1 MSWVHFYWL
10 WLLLPIVTLVV
21 LGVFLI
27 KKNEARIGAWINPV
41 FWREIM
47 PGFIPHRG
55 TILHLLMGGTILFAI
70 LALARPQWG
79 AEEEWLDNTG
89 SDIAL
94 VLDVSNSMLAED
106 SAPSRLARAKLM
118 IRRLTREL
126 GQDRVA
132 IIIFAGT
139 SALVA
144 PFTSDSAYLET
155 VLDILEPQAIQN
167 QGTNIELALETAIDA
182 FQRIGSPEGMH
193 RSIVL
198 ITDGEDFGLGA
209 KAYIEKEIKDKFI
222 FFAVGVG
229 TEEGAPVPLRT
240 ENGSLLTYKKDSSGK
255 PVVSKLNRKELVA
268 LTQSGKGEYLDL
280 TSPDAVAGT
289 LLKSMDRTKRQDA
302 LRKVTRK
309 IERFQ
314 YPLLLSI
321 LFLLAVLLV
330 RRTQTKG
337 SRIVLSILIFFIG
350 SDASFAGT
358 LGALDRYIHEQ
369 RAERRIQAKDIE
381 GAKKDLEASLEP
393 ESPETAFNL
402 GTVISTEEDP
412 EDRHKKLLEESA
424 RESLRIGDY
433 DTAASAEYNLGSKSL
448 ERKKHDEAIPHL
460 LDAIEIARRGGNAAL
475 EKTARLQLANA
486 VEQKKQQQ
494 QQKQQD
500 QQDPK
505 DKKDDQDKQDQEQ
518 DQQQQQANNGREP
531 KPKPFK
537 SDSLTREAAEG
548 IMRQLA
554 DNEKRLQ
561 MKQLQSK
568 TRKQEKDQNGQDW

>member
-10 WLLLPIVTLVV
+10 WILVPILVLMG
-21 LGVFLI
+21 LGFFLI
-27 KKNEARIGAWINPV
+27 QKNEIRIGSWIDRS
-41 FWREIM
+41 FWREVM
-47 PGFIPHRG
+47 PGFIPRRG
-55 TILHLLMGGTILFAI
+55 NVIHALLGCSVLFAV

-132 IIIFAGT
+132 IVIFAGT

-144 PFTSDSAYLET
+144 PFTSDSAYLDT
-155 VLDILEPQAIQN
+155 VLDIVEPQAIQN

-198 ITDGEDFGLGA
+198 ITDGEDFGSSA
-209 KAYIEKEIKDKFI
+209 KAFIEKAIKDKFI
-222 FFAVGVG
+222 FFAIGVG

-240 ENGSLLTYKKDSSGK
+240 ENGSLLTYKKDGSGK
-255 PVVSKLNRKELVA
+255 PVVSKLNRKDLVA
-268 LTQSGKGEYLDL
+268 LTQAGRGEYLDL

-289 LLKSMDRTKRQDA
+289 VLKSMDRTKRQDA

-314 YPLLLSI
+314 YPLLLAI
-321 LFLLAVLLV
+321 LFLIAALLLRRNQKEVARIAFTLLLLLV
-330 RRTQTKG
+330 NQE
-337 SRIVLSILIFFIG
+337 SS
-350 SDASFAGT
+350 AGT

-369 RAERRIQAKDIE
+369 SAERRIQAKDLE

-393 ESPETAFNL
+393 DSPETAYNL
-402 GTVISTEEDP
+402 GTVLSTEEDP

-424 RESLRIGDY
+424 REALKIGDY

-448 ERKKHDEAIPHL
+448 DRKKHDEAIPHL
-460 LDAIEIARRGGNAAL
+460 LDAIEIARRGGNSAL
-475 EKTARLQLANA
+475 EKVARQQLAQA
-486 VEQKKQQQ
+486 IEQKKQQQ

-505 DKKDDQDKQDQEQ
+505 DQKEDQAKKDQDQDQKQL
-518 DQQQQQANNGREP
+518 QQANNGREP

-568 TRKQEKDQNGQDW
+568 TRKQEKDQRGQDW